1 MRKVLGRPRTPG
13 FDVGMQ
19 FAFLTIIAAGQRRRS
34 DGFMQDTYTCRCVCG
49 NELVKS
55 KSELRK
61 HPDTRC
67 RQCAGEQAAVTRG
80 ADGRYGTLTHNS
92 WLAMHARC
100 YNTKHAAYPRYG
112 GRGITVCQRWHDY
125 DKFLADMGER
135 PDGTTLERK
144 NNNRGYTP
152 GNCYW
157 ATRTEQ
163 QRNRRSNRYL
173 TADGRTQLLADWA
186 KELGTRPT
194 TIWLRLEKL
203 GWSEQDACTVPVA
216 ARTRRG
222 SK

>member
-1 MRKVLGRPRTPG
+1 MSKVLGRPRTAG
-13 FDVGMQ
+13 FTAGTQ
-19 FAFLTIIAAGQRRRS
+19 FAFLTILAASERRRS
-34 DGFMQDTYTCRCVCG
+34 DGFMQDIYTCRCVCG
-49 NELVKS
+49 NEIVKS

-61 HPDTRC
+61 NPNTRC

-80 ADGRYGTLTHNS
+80 ADGRTGTPTHTS
-92 WLAMHARC
+92 WIAMHARC
-100 YNTKHAAYPRYG
+100 YQKNHAAYPRYG

-135 PDGTTLERK
+135 PEGTSLERK
-144 NNNRGYTP
+144 KNNKGYSP
-152 GNCYW
+152 SNCCW

-186 KELGTRPT
+186 KELGTRAT

-203 GWSEQDACTVPVA
+203 GWSEQDACTIPVA
-216 ARTRRG
+216 PRR
-222 SK
+222 KK